1 MKRYSLMDELN
12 SYFYLIQN
20 IIPSKL
26 LVFLLLLIKD
36 HKISLICQLAM
47 IKLLVGRITHVEPHI
62 TESASIRDLVFGFGD
77 GINTSLGIVAGVG
90 GAVIAADVVILAALI
105 GMFTGAKAM
114 AVQNYLAV
122 KSQREILESEIKREE
137 FEIENMPDRE
147 RQEIEQ
153 VYRDKG
159 FEGKELEMV
168 VDKITSNKD
177 VWLKTMLTEELG
189 LNLDIIGSPLKGAL
203 VMFGAFLL
211 GGILPIL
218 PYFVVKAG
226 LISSVTAI
234 VVAIVM
240 SIVSSFVVGALKA
253 KLAKKN
259 WIKGGIEM
267 AGLGTGVALVGYGIG
282 SELASTGIVNIPSAG

>member
-1 MKRYSLMDELN
+1 M
-12 SYFYLIQN
+12 
-20 IIPSKL
+20 
-26 LVFLLLLIKD
+26 V
-36 HKISLICQLAM
+36 KILA
-47 IKLLVGRITHVEPHI
+47 GRITHVEPHI
-62 TESASIRDLVFGFGD
+62 TESASIRDIVFGFGD

-122 KSQREILESEIKREE
+122 KSHKEILESEIKREE

-153 VYRDKG
+153 VYRAKG

-189 LNLDIIGSPLKGAL
+189 LNLDIIGSPIKGAL
-203 VMFGAFLL
+203 VMFGSFLL

-234 VVAIVM
+234 VAAIVM
-240 SIVSSFVVGALKA
+240 SIASSFVVGALKA

-267 AGLGTGVALVGYGIG
+267 AGLGTGVALVGFGIG
-282 SELASTGIVNIPSAG
+282 SELASTGIVNIPPAG

>member
-1 MKRYSLMDELN
+1 MNE
-12 SYFYLIQN
+12 
-20 IIPSKL
+20 
-26 LVFLLLLIKD
+26 
-36 HKISLICQLAM
+36 
-47 IKLLVGRITHVEPHI
+47 RITHVEPHI
-62 TESASIRDLVFGFGD
+62 KESASIRDLVFGFGD

-90 GAVIAADVVILAALI
+90 GAVIAADVVILAALV

-137 FEIENMPDRE
+137 FEIKNMPERE
-147 RQEIEQ
+147 RQEIEK
-153 VYRDKG
+153 VYREKG
-159 FEGKELEMV
+159 FTGDELKMI

-189 LNLDIIGSPLKGAL
+189 LNLEILGSPIKGAL

-226 LISSVTAI
+226 IISSITAI
-234 VVAIVM
+234 IIVILM
-240 SIVSSFVVGALKA
+240 SVTSSFIVGALKA
-253 KLAKKN
+253 RLARKN
-259 WIKGGIEM
+259 WVKGGIEM
-267 AGLGTGVALVGYGIG
+267 AGLGTGIALVGYGIG
-282 SELASTGIVNIPSAG
+282 SEVARAGIVNIPT